1 MKFKHSKRRKN
12 GFTMVELLAVVAILG
27 VIVAIAV
34 PVSLSYVRN
43 SRDKAFYLNVQ
54 EIVKKVK
61 MENELHRGRHCYY
74 NITEDEI
81 ATGTSNT
88 RTENAEDVAN
98 QTEQELVKL
107 IGENIKNIAILSYE
121 DNGKTKYAVLAQEK
135 ETGDWMDVLDFDST
149 TSEKTSWDDFGASYV
164 INKLSSNTN
173 SRGTNSDASEIGNTF
188 GTELNKING
197 LSKYQADIEKCTLDF
212 KEGN

>member
-1 MKFKHSKRRKN
+1 MKLKNSKRSKN

-61 MENELHRGRHCYY
+61 MENELNRARHCYY
-74 NITEDEI
+74 NVDVKEEKEVSVDSMNQVAKHSQNELELLSLISEDKI
-81 ATGTSNT
+81 SH
-88 RTENAEDVAN
+88 
-98 QTEQELVKL
+98 LS
-107 IGENIKNIAILSYE
+107 ILSYE
-121 DNGKTKYAVLAQEK
+121 DNNGKTKYAVLAHEK

-149 TSEKTSWDDFGASYV
+149 TSEKTSWNDFGASY
-164 INKLSSNTN
+164 IISTLNGTTN
-173 SRGTNSDASEIGNTF
+173 RVTNSDASEIENTF
-188 GTELNKING
+188 GTGAYKING
-197 LSKYQADIEKCTLDF
+197 LSKYQEDIEKCTLDF

>member
-1 MKFKHSKRRKN
+1 MKLKNSKRRKN

-61 MENELHRGRHCYY
+61 MENELNRARHCYY
-74 NITEDEI
+74 NVDATEASGIDEVSQDSI
-81 ATGTSNT
+81 SESALLSLM
-88 RTENAEDVAN
+88 DFDKI
-98 QTEQELVKL
+98 QHLS
-107 IGENIKNIAILSYE
+107 ILSYE
-121 DNGKTKYAVLAQEK
+121 GTDGKTKYAVLAQEK

-149 TSEKTSWDDFGASYV
+149 TSEKTSWDNYGASYA
-164 INKLSSNTN
+164 ISNLGGTISRENLSPQ
-173 SRGTNSDASEIGNTF
+173 SDDIYNTF
-188 GTELNKING
+188 KTAEEGSTANVNQ
-197 LSKYQADIEKCTLDF
+197 LSHYQADIEKCTLDF